1 VKTSCTPAPVWLN
14 GWKHHLEFVCG
25 EVLLFKCVGL
35 EAFKKVCLK
44 LKIMGASLSDFY
56 TGTLSP
62 NEIAEEICN
71 ELKKLKVFAPHD
83 YKNWIEDT
91 EKKFR
96 LVMLSDH
103 SKWTLTQ
110 CDDDEY
116 YLHIHPSRYSKHTIR
131 IKGNTLRT
139 AAAMLAYEEF
149 SSEAACNLKT
159 INLVRKEFLHM
170 SPIDERHM
178 EGILRTVDF
187 LKERCSCL

>member
-1 VKTSCTPAPVWLN
+1 LKTSCTPAPFWLN

-25 EVLLFKCVGL
+25 EIISFKCIGL
-35 EAFKKVCLK
+35 EDFKKLCLK

-62 NEIAEEICN
+62 NEIAAEICI
-71 ELKKLKVFAPHD
+71 ELKKLNVFTPLD
-83 YKNWIEDT
+83 YKKWIEDT

-96 LVMLSDH
+96 IVALSDH
-103 SKWTLTQ
+103 SEWTLTQ

-116 YLHIHPSRYSKHTIR
+116 YLHIHPSRYSQNTIR

-139 AAAMLAYEEF
+139 AVAMLAYEKF
-149 SSEAACNLKT
+149 SAEAACDLKT

-170 SPIDERHM
+170 SPIDARHM
-178 EGILRTVDF
+178 DGILKMVDF
-187 LKERCSCL
+187 LKGKCSCL